1 MDVKCDPT
9 HNRPANCRIVSGPLA
24 HMMNRRSLLRS
35 LSASLFALVRA
46 DSASSPGR
54 WSEQAAQRWY
64 RQQPWIVGSNFIPA
78 SAANELEMWQADT
91 FDPGEI
97 DKELGWAE
105 TLGMNSMRVF
115 LHDLLWDQDPD
126 GFKKRIDVFLTIA
139 NKHHIRPLFVLF
151 DSCWDPFPHLG
162 RQLAP
167 RPGVHNSR
175 WVQTP
180 GAKALRDPAQYS
192 RLEAY
197 VKGVVGGFAN
207 DGRVLGWDIWNEPDN
222 PNTSSYGKEEPSD
235 KVQLVLALLP
245 QAFTWARSANP
256 RQPLTSGVWQ
266 GDWSLPAKLS
276 PMAKTQLE
284 LSDVTSFHN
293 YDPPAEFEKRVKW
306 LEAFR
311 RPILCTEYMARPMGS
326 TFAGI
331 LPIAKKRRVAAY
343 NWGFVAGKTQTYLP
357 WDSWQ
362 RPYTNRKPAVWF
374 HDIFHADGSAYKP
387 EEVKFIE
394 QITANGKSSTH

>member
-1 MDVKCDPT
+1 
-9 HNRPANCRIVSGPLA
+9 
-24 HMMNRRSLLRS
+24 MNRRSLLRS
-35 LSASLFALVRA
+35 LSAGLFALVRA

-54 WSEQAAQRWY
+54 WSEQAAHQWY
-64 RQQPWIVGSNFIPA
+64 RRQPWSVGSNFIPA

-126 GFKKRIDVFLTIA
+126 GFKKRINVFLTIA
-139 NKHHIRPLFVLF
+139 NKHYIRPLFVLF

-175 WVQTP
+175 WVQSP
-180 GAKALRDPAQYS
+180 GAKALQDPAQYS

-207 DGRVLGWDIWNEPDN
+207 DERVLGWDIWNEPDN

-245 QAFTWARSANP
+245 QAFAWARSANP

-266 GDWSLPAKLS
+266 GDWSSPAKLS
-276 PMAKTQLE
+276 PMAKAQLE
-284 LSDVTSFHN
+284 LSDVTSFHS

-306 LEAFR
+306 LEAYR
-311 RPILCTEYMARPMGS
+311 RPILCTEYMARPKGS
-326 TFAGI
+326 TFESI
-331 LPIAKKRRVAAY
+331 LPIAKKYRVAGY

-362 RPYTNRKPAVWF
+362 RPYTNRKPTVWF

-394 QITANGKSSTH
+394 QIVGNAKTIRH